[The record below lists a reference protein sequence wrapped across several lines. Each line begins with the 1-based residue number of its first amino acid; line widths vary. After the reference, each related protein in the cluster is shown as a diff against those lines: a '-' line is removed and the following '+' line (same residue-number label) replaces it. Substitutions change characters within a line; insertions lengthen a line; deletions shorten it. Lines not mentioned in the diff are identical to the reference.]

1 MKGKEKRNI
10 RLSETKSPEPSKTRR
25 ITAFIILFIIIFALF
40 FTIQKY
46 GIEFFTFFIFI
57 LLLLIP
63 VIASFE
69 KDISNFLGIGEK
81 TIQETNNKSEEEDEV
96 SERRPLI
103 TSKTYIYLI
112 IFIISVALVAAIY
125 LMYKSYKLEKDKKD
139 LVKLLIANIILINCG
154 TLISVTFN

>member
-1 MKGKEKRNI
+1 MKDKDKKKHI
-10 RLSETKSPEPSKTRR
+10 RLSEKKSPEPSKTRR

-46 GIEFFTFFIFI
+46 GIEFFTFFIFV

-81 TIQETNNKSEEEDEV
+81 TIQEVSNKTSEET
-96 SERRPLI
+96 SKRTPKI
-103 TSKTYIYLI
+103 TSKTYLYLI
-112 IFIISVALVAAIY
+112 IFIVSVAIVASLY
-125 LMYKSYKLEKDKKD
+125 LMYKSYKLENDKKD
-139 LVKLLIANIILINCG
+139 IAKLLVANIILINCG
-154 TLISVTFN
+154 ALISVTFN